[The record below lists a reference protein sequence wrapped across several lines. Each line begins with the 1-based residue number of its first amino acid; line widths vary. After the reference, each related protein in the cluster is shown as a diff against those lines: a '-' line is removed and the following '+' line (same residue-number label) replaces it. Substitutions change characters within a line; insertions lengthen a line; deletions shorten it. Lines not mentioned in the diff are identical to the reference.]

1 MYLGQLESLHLQIR
15 AKIADLEA
23 EIASEHRKLRQLEA
37 STNVN
42 DSEAGKPGSVS
53 QIPMMTSNML
63 NQHIQN
69 HPGPTASDRLDMRG
83 MYQTG
88 GGVNQAGGGTYQTGG
103 MPHQSV
109 IVPGGVQAIG
119 PNVLLQRLPPPP
131 PHRGGPSVDLTLA
144 ANPPHPADSGG
155 QAPPPRRGGLS
166 LTFPRRETKVLAVAR
181 PTSSPTASDDT
192 VSYLSASSQ
201 MSARDDAGSETT
213 SHLSATS
220 SLRHQRHDL
229 ASAGLAGGTSRP
241 KEHQFVIDLSDE

>member
-1 MYLGQLESLHLQIR
+1 MSLGQLESLHLQIR

-42 DSEAGKPGSVS
+42 DSEARQPGSVS
-53 QIPMMTSNML
+53 QFPTMTSDIL
-63 NQHIQN
+63 NQRIQN
-69 HPGPTASDRLDMRG
+69 PGPTAPVRLDMRG
-83 MYQTG
+83 
-88 GGVNQAGGGTYQTGG
+88 VNQAGG

-109 IVPGGVQAIG
+109 MVPGGVPAIG

-131 PHRGGPSVDLTLA
+131 PPPPYRGGPSVDLMLA
-144 ANPPHPADSGG
+144 ANPSPPADSGG

-166 LTFPRRETKVLAVAR
+166 LTFPRRETKVLTEAR
-181 PTSSPTASDDT
+181 PVSSPTASDDT

-220 SLRHQRHDL
+220 SLRHHRHDL
-229 ASAGLAGGTSRP
+229 ASAGLAGGVRHP
-241 KEHQFVIDLSDE
+241 KEHQLVIDLSDE